1 MVNRHLLVAALVLSL
16 TVGLISACEKIA
28 LMPRPE
34 IDRQGQPIDRDRDRD
49 TTMDRDLSRND
60 QHDVVG
66 TVERIDRAD
75 NEIALQTTDAR
86 LVMIK
91 YDLST
96 VVYDR
101 DRDIGVA
108 GLRPRDQVRV
118 QVSRNSRGEEYADTI
133 RLNDSSALGIQTY

>member
-1 MVNRHLLVAALVLSL
+1 MVSRHLLATALILSL
-16 TVGLISACEKIA
+16 SVGLISACENIA

-34 IDRQGQPIDRDRDRD
+34 IDREGRPIDRDRD
-49 TTMDRDLSRND
+49 TSMDRDLSRNGQRD
-60 QHDVVG
+60 IVG

-75 NEIALQTTDAR
+75 NEIALRTTDAR
-86 LVMIK
+86 LVVIK

-96 VVYDR
+96 VVFDR
-101 DRDIGVA
+101 DRDIGVS
-108 GLRPRDQVRV
+108 GLRPRDQVRL